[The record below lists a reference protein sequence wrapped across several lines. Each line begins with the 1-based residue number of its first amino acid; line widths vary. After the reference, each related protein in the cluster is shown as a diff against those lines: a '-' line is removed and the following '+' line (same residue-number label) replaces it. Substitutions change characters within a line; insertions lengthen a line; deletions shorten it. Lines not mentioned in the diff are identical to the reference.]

1 MTTISPYAG
10 SINLTQRTGIALYQ
24 KGCKALPIK
33 FDRLAKSLPSFLA
46 ALNLRA
52 TMCQWTNILTIEDD
66 GNTPRHMITH
76 HGSLT
81 QANVDMG
88 VTEWKNNAA
97 KPQPP
102 AVGHITEVEA
112 QTIIKSKMLFNCLRE
127 SLTNTYLTSLTVILP
142 TMEEDGPKFL
152 YYMITKTHVTMVLST
167 CDLLE
172 DINTLDFKKH
182 RYDVLKLHAAFD
194 SLVAQLTA
202 NKAEPSELNQ
212 MMYLLQAYKTNSS
225 NETFLR
231 HVDNLESDW
240 SRGVITTPAELR
252 TKVETYINTLIR
264 NKQWKSTRPAPTQPT
279 ALVTDETAKPGAS
292 GKQTDD
298 KDAIAKLKAKN
309 AAWKFDR
316 SKLSGKTYT
325 KNEKTYH
332 WCTGP
337 GHSKVG
343 MWVIHEPGTCTG
355 STKPKGNTPQ
365 ANTAETG
372 TGTSGTQGN
381 RTKKAQFKAH
391 IAQVLASANTFGD
404 DTTDLVNKILSEYKW
419 LLSQWFSLT
428 WLLYWPTFFRLY
440 STYSHYYF
448 HVNILLPTTT
458 SPLLWLRHL
467 HSLLPFTSTTL
478 LNAPLLDASLLARR
492 CKPAKSSTLI
502 KFSTSTSRT
511 TYLCGCHLY
520 DTAFLCSLHRYSTSS
535 SFSLAMYL
543 PQVRKMPFSPR
554 TSTSFLLRLL

>member
-1 MTTISPYAG
+1 M
-10 SINLTQRTGIALYQ
+10 
-24 KGCKALPIK
+24 
-33 FDRLAKSLPSFLA
+33 F
-46 ALNLRA
+46 
-52 TMCQWTNILTIEDD
+52 QWTNILTIEDD
-66 GNTPRHMITH
+66 GHTPRHMIMH

-88 VTEWKNNAA
+88 VTEQKNNAA
-97 KPQPP
+97 KPRPP
-102 AVGHITEVEA
+102 AVGHIMEAEA

-127 SLTNTYLTSLTVILP
+127 SLTNMYLTSLTVILP

-167 CDLLE
+167 RDLLE

-182 RYDVLKLHAAFD
+182 QYDVLKLHAAFN
-194 SLVAQLTA
+194 SLVAQLMV
-202 NKAEPSELNQ
+202 NKAEPLELNQ

-225 NETFLR
+225 KETFLR

-240 SRGVITTPAELR
+240 SRGVITMPAELR
-252 TKVETYINTLIR
+252 TKVKTYINTLIQ
-264 NKQWKSTRPAPTQPT
+264 NKQWKSTRPVPTQPT

-316 SKLSGKTYT
+316 SKSSGKTYT

-372 TGTSGTQGN
+372 TGTSGTQRNG
-381 RTKKAQFKAH
+381 TKKAQFKAH

-404 DTTDLVNKILSEYKW
+404 DATDLVNKILSEYK
-419 LLSQWFSLT
+419 
-428 WLLYWPTFFRLY
+428 
-440 STYSHYYF
+440 
-448 HVNILLPTTT
+448 
-458 SPLLWLRHL
+458 
-467 HSLLPFTSTTL
+467 
-478 LNAPLLDASLLARR
+478 
-492 CKPAKSSTLI
+492 
-502 KFSTSTSRT
+502 
-511 TYLCGCHLY
+511 
-520 DTAFLCSLHRYSTSS
+520 
-535 SFSLAMYL
+535 
-543 PQVRKMPFSPR
+543 
-554 TSTSFLLRLL
+554 